1 MKRHAYLSSILLCA
15 AIVSCTEEEVT
26 GDKAPEPEKPVIPAD
41 GKALAWQNFVDKNKD
56 NVLLDYSYAGY
67 RHGENEAPDGFALG
81 YKVENVKTRME
92 SGNLSAREALTE
104 ILRENNL
111 TVSEDGHNGHRPYA
125 NLVIYFPEG
134 DYVLHSD
141 DDNYF
146 DPDRDNAAVDSKGN
160 NASRCIDITGGHLVF
175 KGDGP
180 DKTRLIMASPMLPTD
195 KDVMYSSPSMIQ
207 FKHNSGLVQ
216 LTSVTSDAAKGS
228 FTVEVGSPLG
238 ISAGD
243 WVCLYLKNNDRE
255 LVAREL
261 HPYEVESTMTNII
274 EEGVQVQD
282 FHQVR
287 AVDGSR
293 ITFYEP
299 LMHEVEAGYNWEI
312 RKFNHYEE
320 VGVEDLCF
328 VGNAKDDFVHHGNW
342 EYDGAYKPVNFV
354 RLTDSWMRNVDFT
367 DVSEACSISI
377 CANVSAYSINIRG
390 HRGHSAIRSAGSSRV
405 FIGAVEDR
413 TRGPLKDNGG
423 TIAEEAGQYHACG
436 VSKQSMGAVIWR
448 VHWGTDSCFESH
460 ATQPR
465 ATLIDCCK
473 GSFLQLRQGGDYNQL
488 PNHLDD
494 LVIWNMESELSG
506 ESDGNSAPAGVF
518 DWWRIGFRGWKFLP
532 PVVVGFHGDP
542 INFLE
547 SQMKWHE
554 GYGTVVEPQSLY
566 EAQLERRLEYL
577 PAWLA
582 KLK

>member
-1 MKRHAYLSSILLCA
+1 MKRHAYLSTLLLCA
-15 AIVSCTEEEVT
+15 AIVSCAEKDTPAGKT
-26 GDKAPEPEKPVIPAD
+26 PEPEKPVTPAD
-41 GKALAWQNFVDKNKD
+41 GKALAWQNFVDRNRD

-67 RHGENEAPDGFALG
+67 HHGESEAPDGFALG
-81 YKVENVKTRME
+81 YKVENVKSRME
-92 SGNLSAREALTE
+92 SGSLSAREALTE

-111 TVSEDGHNGHRPYA
+111 TVNEDGHNGHRPYA

-146 DPDRDNAAVDSKGN
+146 DPDRGNAAVDSKGN

-180 DKTRLIMASPMLPTD
+180 DKTRLIMASPMLPAD

-207 FKHNSGLVQ
+207 FKHNSGLAQ

-255 LVAREL
+255 LVAKEL
-261 HPYEVESTMTNII
+261 SPYEVESTMTNII
-274 EEGVQVQD
+274 EEGVQIQD

-287 AVDGSR
+287 AVDGNR
-293 ITFYEP
+293 LTFYEP
-299 LMHEVEAGYNWEI
+299 VMHEVEEKYHWEI

-328 VGNAKDDFVHHGNW
+328 VGHAKDDFVHHGNW

-377 CANVSAYSINIRG
+377 SANVSAYSINIRG

-448 VHWGTDSCFESH
+448 VHWGTDACFESH

-465 ATLIDCCK
+465 ATLIDCCR

-518 DWWRIGFRGWKFLP
+518 DWWRTGFRGWKFLP